1 MYRNVPSLAI
11 QSPMALSSGG
21 TAIVSLVPVNVALE
35 MLHNKTTD
43 TNDHLQNTIQWNLPN
58 TDTNGAEEES
68 VLFIVLIS
76 GVETVVHT

>member
-1 MYRNVPSLAI
+1 
-11 QSPMALSSGG
+11 MALSSGG

-43 TNDHLQNTIQWNLPN
+43 TNHHLQNTIQWNLPN